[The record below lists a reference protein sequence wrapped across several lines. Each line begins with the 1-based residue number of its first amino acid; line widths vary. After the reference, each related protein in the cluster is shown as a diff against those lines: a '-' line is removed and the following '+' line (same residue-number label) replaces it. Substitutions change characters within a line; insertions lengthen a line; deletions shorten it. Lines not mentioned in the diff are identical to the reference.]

1 MTTKNTDD
9 SVKVRKSAIKEKIAG
24 GINGFLMIF
33 IFVIFG
39 AVVFALLS
47 SGTGAA
53 AVLAVISGAI
63 FLFSLKGFFMVNPNE
78 GKVLQLFGS
87 YVGTLK
93 TSGLWWTNP
102 FYGSQT
108 VSLRTRNFET
118 EKLKVND
125 STGNPIEIATVV
137 VWEVADAAQAVF
149 QVDDFEAFMK
159 VQSES
164 AIRNLASQH
173 PYDQHIEGDL
183 SLRTHTEKIAQ
194 KLKEE
199 IEERVTNA
207 GIEIIEA
214 RISHLA
220 YAPEIASVMLRQ
232 QQASAIIAARQKIV
246 AGAVGMVEM
255 ALNQIE
261 KKKMAKLDPERKAA
275 MISNL
280 MVILCGEGDAKPVV
294 NVGSLYN

>member
-1 MTTKNTDD
+1 MSISNV
-9 SVKVRKSAIKEKIAG
+9 SVGGKKGGIQEKVVGAMNGITMILIWLVAAIIIAG
-24 GINGFLMIF
+24 
-33 IFVIFG
+33 V
-39 AVVFALLS
+39 LS
-47 SGTGAA
+47 TGTGFGGAL
-53 AVLAVISGAI
+53 AVLALIGFV
-63 FLFSLKGFFMVNPNE
+63 LSLKGFFTVNPNE
-78 GKVLQLFGS
+78 AKVLQLFGT
-87 YVGTLK
+87 YVGTVK
-93 TSGLWWTNP
+93 TTGLWWTNP
-102 FYGSQT
+102 FYAFRS

-137 VWEVADAAQAVF
+137 VWEVGDSAQAVF
-149 QVDDFEAFMK
+149 QVDDYEKFMK

-173 PYDQHIEGDL
+173 PYDQHEEGDL
-183 SLRTHTEKIAQ
+183 SLRTHTESIAQ

-199 IEERVTNA
+199 IEERVAGA
-207 GIEIIEA
+207 GIEILEA

-232 QQASAIIAARQKIV
+232 QQATAIIAARQKIV
-246 AGAVGMVEM
+246 EGAVGMVEM

-261 KKKMAKLDPERKAA
+261 KKGLAELDPERKAA

-280 MVILCGEGDAKPVV
+280 MVVLCGDSDAKPVV

>member
-1 MTTKNTDD
+1 MKRSSIHEILREAVNGIMM
-9 SVKVRKSAIKEKIAG
+9 VVVLLIAAVAIASSFVSG
-24 GINGFLMIF
+24 VSGLGF
-33 IFVIFG
+33 V
-39 AVVFALLS
+39 
-47 SGTGAA
+47 
-53 AVLAVISGAI
+53 AVLAGIALV
-63 FLFSLKGFFMVNPNE
+63 FSLKGFFVVNPNE
-78 GKVLQLFGS
+78 GKVLQLFGT
-87 YVGTLK
+87 YVGTVK

-102 FYGSQT
+102 FYSFRS

-137 VWEVADAAQAVF
+137 VWEVADTAQAVF
-149 QVDDFEAFMK
+149 QVNDYEQFMK

-173 PYDQHIEGDL
+173 PYDQQNDAM
-183 SLRTHTEKIAQ
+183 SLRTHTEEIAQ

-199 IEERVTNA
+199 IEQRVANA
-207 GIEIIEA
+207 GIAIVEA

-246 AGAVGMVEM
+246 EGAVGMVDM
-255 ALNQIE
+255 ALKQIE
-261 KKKMAKLDPERKAA
+261 EKGMAKLDPERKAA